1 MNKIFVSYSR
11 RDAELVDYIVKKM
24 EAAGMAVWIDREE
37 IKAGKTW
44 RVQIVEAI
52 DTCDAFVLMLSS
64 NSAASD
70 NVRKEIDL
78 AQDSGRAVYIMRLDP
93 VQLPAEMRYQ
103 LVGLQHIDIQAL
115 GIDVAVDQLLNTLKD
130 HFTTEKP
137 VEEPSVRQAELV
149 IEGIDLAAFSP
160 EKRQQLIDFVAKLA
174 NTPQTQLQIVDV
186 QAGSVHVF
194 VDMPARTAFLLKT
207 LALNRDHRFRQF
219 GIKALRL
226 KGDRLYIH
234 ISLGILAAAATIGF
248 LKFVWLSIPSV
259 FPSQFGSTV
268 GKVITIISAL
278 VAISAVSFAI
288 PYAGPILHPIVN
300 RTLTVGNFH
309 VKWSQ
314 TDPEE
319 IIELYWKGSA
329 NLTRTVVHPGCP
341 GDSEYFGNSWVLE
354 NEGTDNS
361 FFESLVGWGTTGRWT
376 ARTNTRITIDSKSSG
391 CPGSAN
397 IPVNTR
403 YQFFNDKRRANL
415 IVIWRTFDFGTNPY
429 AHDVRP
435 FIPRLHPSDGFTQV
449 LHPDASGTKL
459 MTDTTCDYGCKAV
472 TWDGSWFAIH
482 NPANGLGMIVQHRP
496 SAYPVALWLDDDDG
510 SFTNA
515 SSVLLLQPSHGFT
528 GKVTEAEYLCFYDD
542 SLWTPSLTLPQ
553 GCHP

>member
-24 EAAGMAVWIDREE
+24 EAAGMAVWIDRDE
-37 IKAGKTW
+37 IKVGRTW

-78 AQDSGRAVYIMRLDP
+78 AQDSGRAIYIMKLDP

-103 LVGLQHIDIQAL
+103 LVGLQHIDVQAL
-115 GIDVAVDQLLNTLKD
+115 EIDVAVNQLLDTLKA
-130 HFTTEKP
+130 HFTIEKP

-149 IEGIDLAAFSP
+149 IEGIDPAAFSP
-160 EKRQQLIDFVAKLA
+160 EKRQQLIDFISKLV
-174 NTPQTQLQIVDV
+174 NTPQTQLQIMDV

-207 LALNRDHRFRQF
+207 LALNRDHRFKQF

-234 ISLGILAAAATIGF
+234 ISLGILTTAATIGF
-248 LKFVWLSIPSV
+248 LKLVWLSIPSV
-259 FPSQFGSTV
+259 FPSLFGTTV
-268 GKVITIISAL
+268 GKVITIISVL

-300 RTLTVGNFH
+300 RTLTVGNFN

-314 TDPEE
+314 TNPEE
-319 IIELYWKGSA
+319 IVALRWKGSA
-329 NLTRTVVHPGCP
+329 NLTRTLVHPRCP
-341 GDSEYFGNSWVLE
+341 DDLQYFGNSWVSE
-354 NEGTDNS
+354 NEGTET
-361 FFESLVGWGTTGRWT
+361 FFFASLVGWGTTGTWT
-376 ARTNTRITIDSKSSG
+376 ARTNTKITIDSKSSG

-403 YQFFNDKRRANL
+403 YQFFNDKRRVNL
-415 IVIWRTFDFGTNPY
+415 IVIWRTFDFGTDPY
-429 AHDVRP
+429 AHEVRP
-435 FIPRLHPSDGFTQV
+435 FIPRLYPSDGFTQV

-459 MTDTTCDYGCKAV
+459 MTDTTCDFGCRAV

-496 SAYPVALWLDDDDG
+496 SAYSVALWLDNDDG
-510 SFTNA
+510 SFTNS

-542 SLWTPSLTLPQ
+542 NIWTPSLTLPQ
-553 GCHP
+553 GCHL